1 MRSDTLKMIF
11 LALPFLLQAC
21 DRQYLIERPGEAIKE
36 EKPLWWVM
44 QHKDAYSK
52 DLEYEDKWYRYEAEF
67 RYIRPGE
74 DIYRTPLFAQCPV
87 ESARYK
93 VTDKSTGE
101 VVRRETLTQIPCGSC
116 HRR

>member
-1 MRSDTLKMIF
+1 MRSHILRIIF
-11 LALPFLLQAC
+11 LSFPLLLQAC
-21 DRQYLIERPGEAIKE
+21 DRQYLFERPGEEVKE
-36 EKPLWWVM
+36 EKPLWWVL
-44 QHKDAYSK
+44 QHKDPYSRN
-52 DLEYEDKWYRYEAEF
+52 LEYEDKWYSYEAEF

-74 DIYRTPLFAQCPV
+74 DIFRTPLFAQCPI

-101 VVRRETLTQIPCGSC
+101 VVRRETLTQIPCGTC